1 MKALSRNKQT
11 FYYALYKDN
20 APVYDAD
27 GYRTGEKAV
36 EYENIVRMRGNVSAA
51 RGTADLEQFG
61 IEVNY
66 NKTIVLAGTDYPIK
80 EDTVFWIGF
89 GEAKT
94 FSVTS
99 AFAKGTYVIKG
110 GKMYYAKANV
120 AAGVWDA
127 TKWSEV
133 PYNYVVSAIAT
144 SLNSTTIAVR
154 EVHYGASNPNTTPP
168 PTPEQ

>member
-11 FYYALYKDN
+11 FYYALYKGY
-20 APVYDAD
+20 APVYDAN
-27 GYRTGEKAV
+27 GYRTGEKTVA
-36 EYENIVRMRGNVSAA
+36 YEDIVRLRGNISAA

-80 EDTVFWIGF
+80 EDTVFWLGF
-89 GEAKT
+89 GETKT
-94 FSVTS
+94 FSVAS

-110 GKMYYAKANV
+110 GKMYYAKVDV
-120 AAGVWDA
+120 AAGDWNSAD
-127 TKWSEV
+127 WGEV
-133 PYNYVVSAIAT
+133 AFNYVVSAIAK

-154 EVHYGASNPNTTPP
+154 EVHYKPSAQIQWKSV
-168 PTPEQ
+168 

>member
-36 EYENIVRMRGNVSAA
+36 EYEDIVRMRGNVSAA

-89 GEAKT
+89 GEVKE
-94 FSVTS
+94 FSSTS
-99 AFAKGTYVIKG
+99 AYHKGVYTIYD
-110 GKMYYAKANV
+110 GKMYYAKAEVTAGAWSAADWGEV
-120 AAGVWDA
+120 A
-127 TKWSEV
+127 
-133 PYNYVVSAIAT
+133 YNYVVSAIAK

-154 EVHYGASNPNTTPP
+154 EVHYAPSNPNATPP
-168 PTPEQ
+168 SADT

>member
-11 FYYALYKDN
+11 FYYALYKEY
-20 APVYDAD
+20 APVYDTN

-36 EYENIVRMRGNVSAA
+36 TYKDIVRMRGNISAA

-66 NKTIVLAGTDYPIK
+66 NKTIVLAGTDYPFK

-89 GEAKT
+89 GEVQE
-94 FSVTS
+94 FSSTS
-99 AFAKGTYVIKG
+99 AYHKGVYIIHG
-110 GKMYYAKANV
+110 GKMYYAKNEVTAGNWNSANWADV
-120 AAGVWDA
+120 A
-127 TKWSEV
+127 
-133 PYNYVVSAIAT
+133 YNYVVSAIAK

-154 EVHYGASNPNTTPP
+154 EVHYAPSNPNTTPP
-168 PTPEQ
+168 PPPET

>member
-1 MKALSRNKQT
+1 MKALSLNKQT

-36 EYENIVRMRGNVSAA
+36 GYEDIVRMRGNISAA

-89 GEAKT
+89 GEVKE
-94 FSVTS
+94 FSSTS
-99 AFAKGTYVIKG
+99 AYHKGVYIIHS
-110 GKMYYAKANV
+110 GKMYYAKAEVTAGAWSAADWGEV
-120 AAGVWDA
+120 A
-127 TKWSEV
+127 
-133 PYNYVVSAIAT
+133 YNYVVSAIAK

-154 EVHYGASNPNTTPP
+154 EVHYAPSNPNTTPP
-168 PTPEQ
+168 TPET